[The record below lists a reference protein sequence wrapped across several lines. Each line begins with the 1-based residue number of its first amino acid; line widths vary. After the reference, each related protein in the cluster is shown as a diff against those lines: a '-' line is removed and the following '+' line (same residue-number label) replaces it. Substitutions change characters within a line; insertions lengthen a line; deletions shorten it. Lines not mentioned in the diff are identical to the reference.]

1 MYSAG
6 YRYLGNSCGARVM
19 KRKIVKNLSN
29 VDRRGFTLIEL
40 LVVIAIIAIL
50 IALLLPAVQQARE
63 AARRTQCKNNLKQLA
78 LACHN
83 FHDTYS
89 RFPAG
94 YFGPAHTVVPAPA
107 GFYDHQW
114 TGIVP
119 QLLPQ
124 LEQSVIYE
132 KINVWKGVDR
142 RPDPLIP
149 GNLLPE
155 TGYFNDSQT
164 FAVAQAKL
172 SAVRCP
178 SDTEAG
184 RLGQVGLMHTY
195 QIGTNL
201 GSATV
206 YSFSPAN
213 FSLGPTNYLG
223 VAGGF
228 GDLSNAWAPEK
239 GIFGSRTKY
248 NFRDV
253 TDGTSN
259 TLLFGEATGGPDY
272 NYSWMS
278 GSVMMQAYGLS
289 TTAIQ
294 NWYQFES
301 FHTGIIQFALADGS
315 VRALSKNIDS
325 ETFRRLTVMQDGKPV
340 GEF

>member
-1 MYSAG
+1 MFFREAVAMNRNFIKKSSH
-6 YRYLGNSCGARVM
+6 R
-19 KRKIVKNLSN
+19 
-29 VDRRGFTLIEL
+29 DRRGFTLIEL

-63 AARRTQCKNNLKQLA
+63 AARRTQCKNNLKQLG

-83 FHDTYS
+83 FHDIYS

-94 YFGPAHTVVPAPA
+94 YLGAAHTVVPDPTEPL
-107 GFYDHQW
+107 GFFDHQW

-142 RPDPLIP
+142 RPDPMNP
-149 GNLLPE
+149 SSLLPE
-155 TGYFNDSQT
+155 TGYFSDNAT

-178 SDTEAG
+178 SDTEEG
-184 RLGQVGLMHTY
+184 KFGQVALLHTF
-195 QIGTNL
+195 QIGTNF
-201 GSATV
+201 GKAKI
-206 YSFSPAN
+206 YSFNPPN
-213 FSLGPTNYLG
+213 VSLGPSNYLG

-239 GIFGSRTKY
+239 GIFGSRTKFK
-248 NFRDV
+248 FRDV

-259 TLLFGEATGGPDY
+259 TLLLGEVTGGSDF
-272 NYSWMS
+272 NFSWIS
-278 GSVMMQAYGLS
+278 GGVMMQAYGLS
-289 TTAIQ
+289 STPPQT
-294 NWYQFES
+294 WYQFES
-301 FHTGIIQFALADGS
+301 FHTGIIQFAMADGS
-315 VRALSKNIDS
+315 VRALSKNIDT
-325 ETFRRLTVMQDGKPV
+325 ETFRRLTVMQDGKSI

>member
-1 MYSAG
+1 MN
-6 YRYLGNSCGARVM
+6 RNFV
-19 KRKIVKNLSN
+19 KKISHTHQ
-29 VDRRGFTLIEL
+29 RGFTLIEL

-63 AARRTQCKNNLKQLA
+63 AARRTQCKNNLKQLG

-83 FHDTYS
+83 FHDIYN

-94 YFGPAHTVVPAPA
+94 YLGAAHTVVPAPS
-107 GFYDHQW
+107 GFFDHQW

-124 LEQSVIYE
+124 LEQSVVYE
-132 KINVWKGVDR
+132 RINVWKGVDR
-142 RPDPLIP
+142 RPDPMNP
-149 GNLLPE
+149 GSPLPE
-155 TGYFNDSQT
+155 TGYFSDNAT

-178 SDTEAG
+178 SDTEVG
-184 RLGQVGLMHTY
+184 KLGQVALLHTY
-195 QIGTNL
+195 EIGTNF

-228 GDLSNAWAPEK
+228 GNLSNAWAPEK
-239 GIFGSRTKY
+239 GIFGTRTKF

-259 TLLFGEATGGPDY
+259 TLLFGEVTGGSDY
-272 NYSWMS
+272 NFSWIS
-278 GSVMMQAYGLS
+278 GGIMMQAYGLS
-289 TTAIQ
+289 NTATQ

-301 FHTGIIQFALADGS
+301 FHTGVIQFALADGS
-315 VRALSKNIDS
+315 VRALSKNIDT
-325 ETFRRLTVMQDGKPV
+325 ETFRRLTVMQDGKSV

>member
-1 MYSAG
+1 MN
-6 YRYLGNSCGARVM
+6 RKCN
-19 KRKIVKNLSN
+19 KRICQR
-29 VDRRGFTLIEL
+29 DRRGFTLIEL

-83 FHDTYS
+83 FHDIYG

-94 YFGPAHTVVPAPA
+94 YFGAAHTVVPAPP
-107 GFYDHQW
+107 GFFDHQW

-124 LEQSVIYE
+124 LEQSVVYD

-142 RPDPLIP
+142 RPDPMNP
-149 GNLLPE
+149 ANFLPE
-155 TGYFNDSQT
+155 TGYFNDTAT

-178 SDTEAG
+178 SDTEQG
-184 RLGQVGLMHTY
+184 KLGQVALMHTY
-195 QIGTNL
+195 EIGTNL
-201 GSATV
+201 GSSTV
-206 YSFSPAN
+206 YSFNPAN
-213 FSLGPTNYLG
+213 FTLGPSNYLG

-228 GDLSNAWAPEK
+228 GNLSNAWSPQK
-239 GIFGSRTKY
+239 GIFGSRTKF

-259 TLLFGEATGGPDY
+259 TLLFGEVTGGPDY
-272 NYSWMS
+272 NFSWIS
-278 GSVMMQAYGLS
+278 GGVMVQAYGLS
-289 TTAIQ
+289 KNATQ
-294 NWYQFES
+294 NWFQFES

-315 VRALSKNIDS
+315 VRGLSKNIDS
-325 ETFRRLTVMQDGKPV
+325 ETFRRLTVMQDGRTV